1 MNSHREDA
9 EMENKDNKIINII
22 LTCAILFLS
31 ISIVVFLI
39 ARQPWKRNSSQTP
52 GSLSED
58 AASVE
63 SNADAMGSPVEEA
76 LPPIETSL
84 IDFGDFVTFVPYA
97 FTDDSG
103 GSSDPEL
110 TYNSSGTLRTTLAN
124 FITARPTGA
133 KTDPEAAFQIYK
145 AAADSGNAEAQ
156 YVVYAFEYAG
166 IGGAPSDPNEMM
178 TYLSTSAENGYA
190 PAQNEIGLCYVMN
203 DYYADAAAWFEKAA
217 EQGLITAKNNLG
229 IMYYSGY
236 GVPID
241 YQKAYDLFLPCAEQ
255 GIVQAQFSLG
265 TMFEDGYGVERDKQ
279 KAFDYYMQSASA
291 GYAPAQTY
299 VGDSYLHGAGVAADP
314 KEAFRW
320 YSLAA
325 EQGDFSAQFWL
336 GYMYE
341 NGIGV
346 EKNDQFAAMWYGK
359 SAEKTRAVKESVS
372 NDDQTADNQ
381 AKKSLLSAEEQL
393 HLYRQFLLRG
403 DLMKKF
409 NYNHEP
415 SLLRCNQLRYRI
427 YDIDSDGINEL
438 FLVTPI
444 NADCKVVFGMLW
456 LDNNNQ
462 VNQTLYTCSKDST
475 AMIGTINMNGKW
487 LEAEYYDNSYGK
499 WWILRDLYNYKDSLF
514 EAYINGF
521 GYEYDG
527 EYEVVHA
534 NIYQVSEEEFPW
546 FYQQVDIII
555 GTGLNFDS
563 FIGTISYD
571 ELMGNEISDPEL
583 KEYEVDIDW
592 GKDADLSSSQ
602 AVNVNYDGALHTL
615 TFADD
620 MVIHRF
626 VSDGEPLCGF
636 YVETPFN
643 YSELI
648 EEYNA
653 TGRAAYFLGEVA
665 DWENPERH
673 FLVIGG
679 RYAHMIVQIKD
690 GEIKAMWIQGP

>member
-1 MNSHREDA
+1 
-9 EMENKDNKIINII
+9 MENKDNKIINII

-84 IDFGDFVTFVPYA
+84 IDLGDFVTFVPYA

-299 VGDSYLHGAGVAADP
+299 VGDSYLHGADVAADP

-341 NGIGV
+341 NGIGI
-346 EKNDQFAAMWYGK
+346 EKNNQLAAMWYGMA
-359 SAEKTRAVKESVS
+359 AEKTRAVKESVS
-372 NDDQTADNQ
+372 NDNQTADNQ
-381 AKKSLLSAEEQL
+381 TKESHLTPEEQL
-393 HLYRQFLLRG
+393 HVYRQFLLRG
-403 DLMKKF
+403 DLKTG
-409 NYNHEP
+409 
-415 SLLRCNQLRYRI
+415 SGLDATQLRYRF
-427 YDIDSDGINEL
+427 YDIDEDGTFEL
-438 FLVTPI
+438 FFATPKEHGAVT
-444 NADCKVVFGMLW
+444 GTLW
-456 LDNNNQ
+456 LDNDNRVHPLVSYVSSRRFSSELKENLED
-462 VNQTLYTCSKDST
+462 VDTN
-475 AMIGTINMNGKW
+475 AMIGTVLMNGKQ
-487 LEAEYYDNSYGK
+487 LEAHYYGRTCPD
-499 WWILRDLYNYKDSLF
+499 WWIKAWLLYDPITYKDSD
-514 EAYINGF
+514 E
-521 GYEYDG
+521 
-527 EYEVVHA
+527 
-534 NIYQVSEEEFPW
+534 PW
-546 FYQQVDIII
+546 
-555 GTGLNFDS
+555 S
-563 FIGTISYD
+563 
-571 ELMGNEISDPEL
+571 LMGPSHTPPGNL
-583 KEYEVDIDW
+583 K
-592 GKDADLSSSQ
+592 SSKTTNIRSPKKRFP
-602 AVNVNYDGALHTL
+602 TL
-615 TFADD
+615 TSRSKLLLGPDQCLT
-620 MVIHRF
+620 R
-626 VSDGEPLCGF
+626 
-636 YVETPFN
+636 TPRPFPTR
-643 YSELI
+643 S
-648 EEYNA
+648 
-653 TGRAAYFLGEVA
+653 
-665 DWENPERH
+665 
-673 FLVIGG
+673 
-679 RYAHMIVQIKD
+679 
-690 GEIKAMWIQGP
+690 

>member
-1 MNSHREDA
+1 
-9 EMENKDNKIINII
+9 MENKENKVINII

-63 SNADAMGSPVEEA
+63 SNADAMGSSVEEA

-84 IDFGDFVTFVPYA
+84 IDLGDFVTFVPYA

-124 FITARPTGA
+124 FITARPIGA

-178 TYLSTSAENGYA
+178 TYLSTSAEKGYA

-346 EKNDQFAAMWYGK
+346 EKNDQLAAMWYGK
-359 SAEKTRAVKESVS
+359 SAEKTRAIKESVS
-372 NDDQTADNQ
+372 NDNQTADNQ
-381 AKKSLLSAEEQL
+381 TKESHLTPEEQL

-403 DLMKKF
+403 DLKKSYT
-409 NYNHEP
+409 NI
-415 SLLRCNQLRYRI
+415 LDVTQLRYRI
-427 YDIDSDGINEL
+427 YDIDGDGINEL

-444 NADCKVVFGMLW
+444 NADCKSVVFGMLW

-462 VNQTLYTCSKDST
+462 VNQTLCTNLKDST

-487 LEAEYYDNSYGK
+487 LEAEYYGNSNGK
-499 WWILRDLYNYKDSLF
+499 WWILRDLNNYKDSIF

-521 GYEYDG
+521 GYEYGG
-527 EYEVVHA
+527 EYEVVRD

-546 FYQQVDIII
+546 FYQQVDIIV

-583 KEYEVDIDW
+583 KEYVVDIDW
-592 GKDADLSSSQ
+592 GKDANLTDDRTINLY
-602 AVNVNYDGALHTL
+602 YDGVQHTL
-615 TFADD
+615 AFADD
-620 MVIHRF
+620 MVVHKFMLDFDEI
-626 VSDGEPLCGF
+626 GGF
-636 YVETPFN
+636 YVDTPISYN
-643 YSELI
+643 DLI
-648 EEYNA
+648 GDNITKDEQSIYLHEI
-653 TGRAAYFLGEVA
+653 A
-665 DWENPERH
+665 DWENPGRH
-673 FLVIGG
+673 FLAIVR

>member
-9 EMENKDNKIINII
+9 EMENKENKIINII

-84 IDFGDFVTFVPYA
+84 IDLGDFVTFVPYA

-325 EQGDFSAQFWL
+325 EKGDFSAQFWL

-499 WWILRDLYNYKDSLF
+499 WWILHDLNNYKDPLF
-514 EAYINGF
+514 DAYVNGF
-521 GYEYDG
+521 GYEFG
-527 EYEVVHA
+527 GSYEIVRD

-546 FYQQVDIII
+546 FYQQVDIIV

-571 ELMGNEISDPEL
+571 ELMGNELPDLEL
-583 KEYEVDIDW
+583 REYEVDIDW
-592 GKDADLSSSQ
+592 GKDANLPSSR
-602 AVNVNYDGALHTL
+602 AINLNYDGALHTL

-626 VSDGEPLCGF
+626 VSDGEPIGGF
-636 YVETPFN
+636 YLDSPISYN
-643 YSELI
+643 YLI
-648 EEYNA
+648 GHNITKDEQSIYLHEI
-653 TGRAAYFLGEVA
+653 A
-665 DWENPERH
+665 DWENPGRH
-673 FLVIGG
+673 FLAIVR
-679 RYAHMIVQIKD
+679 RYAHAIVQIE
-690 GEIKAMWIQGP
+690 GSEIKALWIDGP